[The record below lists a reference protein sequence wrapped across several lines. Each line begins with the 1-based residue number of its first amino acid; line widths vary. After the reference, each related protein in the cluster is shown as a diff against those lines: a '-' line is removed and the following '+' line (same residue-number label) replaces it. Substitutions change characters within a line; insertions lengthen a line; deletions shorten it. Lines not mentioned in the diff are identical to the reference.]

1 MIFRFS
7 RVGGVVVAGVVV
19 VVHIIVDVVDAVVV
33 VVDVGV
39 VHVIVEVVEVA
50 GVVVVVIVWCRWS
63 RCHLEMFFSI
73 QFPTAAPEA
82 RSQKKCHPVQRRV
95 TS

>member
-1 MIFRFS
+1 MIFRFF
-7 RVGGVVVAGVVV
+7 GVVDVVAVVVVV

-39 VHVIVEVVEVA
+39 VHVIVDVVDVA
-50 GVVVVVIVWCRWS
+50 GVVVDVWCRWS